1 MDEQRDERIPGIEGR
16 DPGAEMREA
25 RALVKELANHAVHVE
40 GMLREVLGSR
50 SWQVTR
56 PVRKLVSRMTRS
68 PAYELAPPA
77 EGHAAALASQAMELL
92 DRRVP
97 PACAKLRSSTPP
109 ELRDDAVFIFTGV
122 PYDDIGGGQ
131 RAAQLARVALARG
144 HRVVY
149 VYAYKKWEAGV
160 EVESHVDLHGM
171 RHVFLDE
178 GSAGDIVES
187 MQPGDT
193 ALFEIPHPAFVRFLR
208 AARQRRVLSVFEM
221 IDAWDSSL
229 GGDWFDPEVLAEFV
243 RVADRVTGTARVLR
257 ESLVRMG
264 RRDAIYLPNAYN
276 ETIFDIYRSHPR
288 PKEYLPGRRVLLYFG
303 SLYGEWFDWDAVR
316 TTAARCP
323 EAVLYLIGD
332 YQGSESLPA
341 NVLLLGSRQIDQ
353 LPAYL
358 AHADVA
364 LLPFK
369 PGHISDAVSPIKVFE
384 YLAMGVPVVSNDLP
398 EVRGYPNLHIA
409 SSPGEFADAC
419 ARPLERR
426 VDDGFL
432 MSNSW
437 ASRLDAIVQPA
448 RLAGRISVVV
458 LMHNNEAIIGRC
470 LESLR
475 MHCAGLDVEVIV
487 VDNASQDGGAALVLR
502 HHPEVKLISN
512 ERNGCSS
519 GRNLGVAHSTGRFLM
534 FLDSD
539 QWFVSRSAFEEAVA
553 LLRSRPDVG
562 AVGWAAGWFEPGNAD
577 FGGPIVD
584 YLPERGRT
592 VAEYVE
598 FGVRTDVAY
607 LGSGGLM
614 TTREVFDE
622 VGGFDET
629 YDPTCFED
637 TDFSLAIKAAGYR
650 IAYRDLQGIRHQ
662 AHQTTGAGARSEA
675 YVRLFKRN
683 AGYFGS
689 KWASHPELLRSH
701 QGGR

>member
-1 MDEQRDERIPGIEGR
+1 MDESKVERMRGDAER
-16 DPGAEMREA
+16 SASATVREMRALFA
-25 RALVKELANHAVHVE
+25 RLADHAATVE
-40 GMLREVLGSR
+40 GMLQEVLESR
-50 SWQVTR
+50 SWRITR
-56 PVRKLVSRMTRS
+56 PIRKLVSRLAGS
-68 PAYELAPPA
+68 PFHELVPPS
-77 EGHAAALASQAMELL
+77 GGIAALATQARELL
-92 DRRVP
+92 DAGM
-97 PACAKLRSSTPP
+97 PAAGARLRGAAPL

-149 VYAYKKWEAGV
+149 VYAYRKWEAGV
-160 EVESHVDLHGM
+160 EVDSRVDLRGM
-171 RHVFLDE
+171 SHVFLDE
-178 GSAGDIVES
+178 VRAAEIIED
-187 MQPGDT
+187 MRPGDT
-193 ALFEIPHPAFVRFLR
+193 ALFEIPHPVFIPFLR
-208 AARQRRVLSVFEM
+208 AARERRVLAVFEM

-229 GGDWFDPEVLAEFV
+229 GGDWFDPNVLAEFV

-276 ETIFDIYRSHPR
+276 ETIFDLYRTLPR
-288 PKEYLPGRRVLLYFG
+288 PPEYLPGKRVLLYFG
-303 SLYGEWFDWDAVR
+303 SLYGEWFDWDAIR
-316 TTAARCP
+316 ATAARSP
-323 EAVLYLIGD
+323 EAVVYLIGD
-332 YQGSESLPA
+332 YQGVEPLPA
-341 NVLLLGSRQIDQ
+341 NVILLGSRQIDQ

-358 AHADVA
+358 AHAEVA

-398 EVRGYPNLHIA
+398 EVRGYPNVHIA
-409 SSPGEFADAC
+409 RSVEDFAGAC
-419 ARPLERR
+419 AKPLVRQ

-448 RLAGRISVVV
+448 RLPCRISVVV

-475 MHCAGLDVEVIV
+475 LHGACLDLEVIV
-487 VDNASQDGGAALVLR
+487 VDNASQDGGAARVR
-502 HHPEVKLISN
+502 RDHPEVRLVSN
-512 ERNGCSS
+512 GRNGCSS
-519 GRNLGVAHSTGRFLM
+519 GRNLGVAHSTGRYLM

-539 QWFVSRSAFEEAVA
+539 QWLVSRSAFEEAVA
-553 LLRSRPDVG
+553 LLRSRPDIG
-562 AVGWAAGWFEPGNAD
+562 AVGWAAGWFDPGNAD

-584 YLPERGRT
+584 YLPDRGRA

-614 TTREVFDE
+614 TTREIFDQ
-622 VGGFDET
+622 VGGFDEA

-637 TDFSLAIKAAGYR
+637 TDFSLAIKAAGFR

-662 AHQTTGAGARSEA
+662 AHQTTGAGARSDA
-675 YVRLFKRN
+675 YERLFKRN
-683 AGYFGS
+683 AAYFGS
-689 KWASHPELLRSH
+689 KWSSRPELLRPH
-701 QGGR
+701 PGGL